1 MLARGI
7 QPNTLVRDEPLTLPP
22 IGGVTN
28 RTRPEDYWT
37 PKNYEGGSFGI
48 VTLRKA
54 LENSRNLATAN
65 LLGSGGI
72 DATPQLSL
80 DRICALALEAQI
92 YKDCSRYYPFVL
104 GAQPVRPI
112 DLAAFFAAVANEGVR
127 PTPHA
132 IEAIEQDGKV
142 VYRHP
147 TESAMVRVASADGVS
162 FYQLKSIL
170 QGVLQRGTAARMAS
184 LAPYVAGKTGT
195 TDNEND
201 AWFVGFTNEV
211 TVAVWIGYDNSDGRR
226 RTLGHGATGGSVAVP
241 IFEQIIQAA
250 WTHHAPRTQLNGP
263 SAATRKFLV
272 SARVVDPREHDNY
285 DQYGNPVPPRANAG
299 VVEYLRRGPDGRP
312 VDTQYRLVSRNDYAV
327 VHDLEPR
334 DPRREGFFGF
344 FIWRAICTLG
354 KWPTRTAV
362 YRRSPRRTVRRRPAA
377 AAAGMGRTTGPIGID
392 GHEGTQ
398 GRLGGGHAC
407 GWRSKCGPGG
417 ISAERGGR
425 ACRDVGRA
433 NEAADNSFA
442 DRPGEDL
449 VDPAVGFIQYQ
460 IWAKARPVHRRF
472 LSLYPGYTEPN
483 TDLIIDGTKRSFANT
498 CICTS
503 PRRGWCCLAR
513 LLRLT

>member
-1 MLARGI
+1 MVLENATGRILAMAGGFSYPLSQLNRVTQSQRQPGSAIKPLSYLAVLARGI

-127 PTPHA
+127 PTPA
-132 IEAIEQDGKV
+132 CDRSNRAGRQGRLPSPDGK
-142 VYRHP
+142 RRWCG
-147 TESAMVRVASADGVS
+147 SASADGVS

-211 TVAVWIGYDNSDGRR
+211 TVAVWVGYDNSDGRR
-226 RTLGHGATGGSVAVP
+226 RTLGGGATGGSVAVP

-250 WTHHAPRTQLNGP
+250 WTHHAPRTRLNGP
-263 SAATRKFLV
+263 SAETRKFLV
-272 SARVVDPREHDNY
+272 SARVVDPR
-285 DQYGNPVPPRANAG
+285 
-299 VVEYLRRGPDGRP
+299 
-312 VDTQYRLVSRNDYAV
+312 
-327 VHDLEPR
+327 
-334 DPRREGFFGF
+334 
-344 FIWRAICTLG
+344 
-354 KWPTRTAV
+354 
-362 YRRSPRRTVRRRPAA
+362 
-377 AAAGMGRTTGPIGID
+377 
-392 GHEGTQ
+392 
-398 GRLGGGHAC
+398 
-407 GWRSKCGPGG
+407 
-417 ISAERGGR
+417 
-425 ACRDVGRA
+425 
-433 NEAADNSFA
+433 
-442 DRPGEDL
+442 
-449 VDPAVGFIQYQ
+449 
-460 IWAKARPVHRRF
+460 AR
-472 LSLYPGYTEPN
+472 
-483 TDLIIDGTKRSFANT
+483 
-498 CICTS
+498 
-503 PRRGWCCLAR
+503 
-513 LLRLT
+513 